1 MLVILFD
8 IIFYF
13 NVIFLF
19 KEISKLSLN
28 IKKIII
34 MSRGLVLSELMNDKK
49 DIENNINDNI
59 YNIIYKKHYNN
70 KSDKQERLLKNN
82 YKRLNIINDKI
93 DNYRRL

>member
-1 MLVILFD
+1 
-8 IIFYF
+8 
-13 NVIFLF
+13 
-19 KEISKLSLN
+19 
-28 IKKIII
+28 
-34 MSRGLVLSELMNDKK
+34 MNDKK

-70 KSDKQERLLKNN
+70 KSDKHERLLKNN

>member
-1 MLVILFD
+1 
-8 IIFYF
+8 
-13 NVIFLF
+13 
-19 KEISKLSLN
+19 
-28 IKKIII
+28 